1 MQKKSH
7 IVKHIISI
15 IFIIIVLSVFYHF
28 YQKYNYND
36 FVKAQYTLGLTNFE
50 RDSQVKCGEANSYK
64 IENTDY
70 NDAMFYET
78 VQVTPNTAYRVSCK
92 IKTENVQSQHE
103 NTDSGAHISISD
115 TLEKSDNVV
124 GTTDWTQVTFYFN
137 SKNRTEVNVGFRL
150 GGYEDSCIGTAWFS
164 DFTIESGIADE
175 SNTWN
180 FLCVLFDN
188 VDVTFEEGSTPKNIK
203 LQLTQIHKDDV
214 TNSMRSFASS
224 MQEMSLGKM
233 KVNYDI
239 VETTTPI
246 TKMSYDEENGYYVS
260 GYNVK
265 EVIDPYIKQGKY
277 DHIFIAFRSGDINQ
291 EKNLAKDWIG
301 LGYMEYRG
309 VGFSNIRLPE
319 DDYDYTYK
327 YDSRI
332 NTFPEE
338 VFVHEFLHT
347 LERNA
352 EEYGYERPELHDN
365 EKYGYQ
371 NMQLIGLKNWY
382 QDYMNHT
389 IKTQNG
395 TIGLPSEI
403 YTKKPAKTSDF
414 SFSHKLNY
422 FKEPDN
428 IIEELHN
435 MVEKVKIL
443 FEQIG
448 QNN

>member
-1 MQKKSH
+1 MQKKKH
-7 IVKHIISI
+7 IVKHLISI
-15 IFIIIVLSVFYHF
+15 IFIIIILSVFFHF
-28 YQKYNYND
+28 YQKLNYND
-36 FVKAQYTLGLTNFE
+36 FVKAEYVLGTSKFE
-50 RDSQVKCGEANSYK
+50 RDANVKSGKVNSYK
-64 IENTDY
+64 IENTNY

-78 VQVTPNTAYRVSCK
+78 VQVIPNTAYRVTCK

-103 NTDSGAHISISD
+103 NTDSGAHISIAD

-124 GTTDWTQVTFYFN
+124 GTTDWTTVTFYFN
-137 SKNRTEVNVGFRL
+137 SKNRTEVKVGFRL

-164 DFTIESGIADE
+164 DFIIESGIVDE

-180 FLCVLFDN
+180 FLCILFDN
-188 VDVTFEEGSTPKNIK
+188 VDVNISEENTQKNIK

-214 TNSMRSFASS
+214 TNTMRRFASS
-224 MQEMSLGKM
+224 MEEISLGKM

-239 VETTTPI
+239 IETTTPI
-246 TKMSYDEENGYYVS
+246 TRMSYDEENGYYVS
-260 GYNVK
+260 GYDVK
-265 EVIDPYIKQGKY
+265 EVIDPYIQQGKY

-291 EKNLAKDWIG
+291 EKNIKKDWIG

-309 VGFSNIRLPE
+309 IGFSNIRLPE
-319 DDYDYTYK
+319 DDHDYTYK

-352 EEYGYERPELHDN
+352 EEYGYERPQLHDN

-389 IKTQNG
+389 IKTQSG

-403 YTKKPAKTSDF
+403 YTKKPVKTSDF
-414 SFSHKLNY
+414 SFSHRLNY
-422 FKEPDN
+422 FKEPEN
-428 IIEELHN
+428 ILEELHN
-435 MVEKVKIL
+435 IVEKVGIL
-443 FEQIG
+443 F
-448 QNN
+448 NSLDN